1 MLLFPLK
8 LKSITAF
15 LSQLIAHLITQYCQL
30 QNSVINTLLLKNGT
44 NPTVTPA
51 TFVSNSKLRGG
62 LKIDYPHGKKKGS
75 QKIQCDLTGFP

>member
-30 QNSVINTLLLKNGT
+30 QNGVINTLLLKKWHKSYM
-44 NPTVTPA
+44 VTPA
-51 TFVSNSKLRGG
+51 TFVLTNKLRGG
-62 LKIDYPHGKKKGS
+62 LRIDYPHVKK
-75 QKIQCDLTGFP
+75 